1 MYISSYA
8 IHIHKIAHVLPFDVL
23 FYMYMFLFV
32 SLSTMCTLSR
42 ALEASIRD
50 NHANMTRLGIPVPS
64 TFVDPLNPH
73 ERKRV
78 GSTPVGV
85 KNIGNT
91 CWFSAVIQV
100 LSCSYDMVCSEI
112 AIHAYYTVVY
122 STCTHTHTHTQ
133 SLFHIPV
140 FAELILNYRPPPL
153 PTGATIYPNSVSF
166 VLELQKLFALLLHS
180 ERKYINP
187 QPAIQVREMTID
199 VTST

>member
-1 MYISSYA
+1 MLYTYIKL
-8 IHIHKIAHVLPFDVL
+8 HMCFPLM
-23 FYMYMFLFV
+23 FYSTCTCFLFV

-100 LSCSYDMVCSEI
+100 LSAHMIWCVQRLQYMHI
-112 AIHAYYTVVY
+112 IQLYILHAHTR
-122 STCTHTHTHTQ
+122 THTHSHCFT
-133 SLFHIPV
+133 SLYLLSSFS
-140 FAELILNYRPPPL
+140 
-153 PTGATIYPNSVSF
+153 TIV
-166 VLELQKLFALLLHS
+166 LLHCPLVL
-180 ERKYINP
+180 RYIP
-187 QPAIQVREMTID
+187 TA
-199 VTST
+199 SASS

>member
-1 MYISSYA
+1 
-8 IHIHKIAHVLPFDVL
+8 
-23 FYMYMFLFV
+23 
-32 SLSTMCTLSR
+32 
-42 ALEASIRD
+42 
-50 NHANMTRLGIPVPS
+50 MTRLGIPIPS

-100 LSCSYDMVCSEI
+100 LSAHMIWCVQRLQYMHI
-112 AIHAYYTVVY
+112 IQLYILHA
-122 STCTHTHTHTQ
+122 HTHTHTQ